1 MLDLPN
7 IEDSVRD
14 GYEKLGVE
22 DYYKEK
28 SLSYTNPHEMKINT
42 IMNKFLNEYIKL
54 DKDSK
59 ILDLCLGS
67 GEITRIRDENGFEN
81 VKGLDPFTNE
91 LYKSKTNKDRLNL
104 NFKDIANG
112 KLDEKF
118 DVIFCS
124 FALHL
129 AEDSMLPNILYNL
142 STISDKLV
150 VLTPHKKPDIKTFF
164 ELDLELYFEKV
175 RLRSYIKKC
184 ANIYFA
190 YNKVQIIKNFI

>member
-42 IMNKFLNEYIKL
+42 IMHKFLNEYIKL

-59 ILDLCLGS
+59 ILDLCCGS
-67 GEITRIRDENGFEN
+67 GEITRILDENGFEN

-91 LYKSKTNKDRLNL
+91 LYKSKTNKDCLNL

-175 RLRSYIKKC
+175 RLRSYIKK
-184 ANIYFA
+184 
-190 YNKVQIIKNFI
+190 